1 MRLVSL
7 RATERVTLRS
17 ILIVP
22 VAAFFLFLAAA
33 TTAADAPAPPL
44 VDTCGSAF
52 SGLAAESMWLTTRDG
67 VRLYAV
73 EAGSGSTTIVL
84 AHEAVSSLCESLP
97 YAKTLIDSGLRVLAF
112 DFRGYG
118 NSDRPRRNH
127 LALGTDLA
135 AAVERARSGGAGPVF
150 LLGASMGG
158 AAIVQNT
165 SNLAVDGRISLS
177 GTRLWRGFGVNDPAG
192 VRRLRSPFLYVGSR
206 RDRIVPVREALQIFR
221 RVGSRD
227 KRTAFYR
234 GSRHGYDLVQSGP
247 YAARVRAQILA
258 WVRSRAT

>member
-22 VAAFFLFLAAA
+22 VAAFLLLLAAEA
-33 TTAADAPAPPL
+33 TAADGAPPL
-44 VDTCGSAF
+44 ADTCGSAF
-52 SGLAAESMWLTTRDG
+52 SSLGAESMWLTTRDG

-73 EAGSGSTTIVL
+73 QAGSGSTTIVL

-118 NSDRPRRNH
+118 FSDRPRRNH
-127 LALGTDLA
+127 LALGNDLA
-135 AAVERARSGGAGPVF
+135 AAVQHARDTGATRVF
-150 LLGASMGG
+150 PLGASMGG

-165 SNLAVDGRISLS
+165 SNLTVDGRISLS
-177 GTRLWRGFGVNDPAG
+177 GTRLWRGFGVNNPAA
-192 VRRLRSPFLYVGSR
+192 VRRLRSPFLFVGSR
-206 RDRIVPVREALQIFR
+206 RDRIVPVREALQVFR
-221 RVGSRD
+221 RIGSRD

-247 YAARVRAQILA
+247 NAAAVRALILG
-258 WVRSRAT
+258 WVRSRSS